1 MKRTTSRFPREFAQ
15 QILLK
20 ARVARLGFR
29 LPGQSRRPRASARLL
44 HLWHPLPKY
53 PNIRDSRH
61 QIPKSL
67 LISLQIVLLLHPT
80 VLLKVTYKNNPI
92 GENQMYAQ
100 SRFLLIVIFGILVIL
115 STSALASSYRYID
128 ENGDA
133 VISQQPPAEQS
144 YAVIGDNGDQ
154 LWYVSNTPLPVS
166 HWHPFWMEPN
176 ARYEEYDPFGLP
188 EVRQRRPIVTIEEV
202 GAEDPS

>member
-1 MKRTTSRFPREFAQ
+1 
-15 QILLK
+15 
-20 ARVARLGFR
+20 
-29 LPGQSRRPRASARLL
+29 
-44 HLWHPLPKY
+44 
-53 PNIRDSRH
+53 
-61 QIPKSL
+61 
-67 LISLQIVLLLHPT
+67 
-80 VLLKVTYKNNPI
+80 
-92 GENQMYAQ
+92 MYAQ
-100 SRFLLIVIFGILVIL
+100 SRFLLIVIFGMLVIP

-133 VISQQPPAEQS
+133 VISQQPPPEQS

-166 HWHPFWMEPN
+166 HSRPFWMEPN